1 MDTRSY
7 IRDNY
12 NKLLSKAKTMKNFD
26 EDVFQNTIF
35 YIIINSERFTEETIY
50 NYILRALR
58 INFIRERKYA
68 RYKTTNDIPD
78 NLYMDDDNIDISI
91 IETMVE
97 DRFGRD
103 LYECYK
109 LHRDGYSVEE
119 IKQTFPHIKNLRNK
133 IKHIENYTRDI
144 ILN

>member
-35 YIIINSERFTEETIY
+35 YIIINSERFTEETIH
-50 NYILRALR
+50 NYIIKALK

-68 RYKTTNDIPD
+68 RYKTTNNIPD
-78 NLYMDDDNIDISI
+78 SLYMDDDNIDIGI
-91 IETMVE
+91 VE
-97 DRFGRD
+97 GIVKDRFGRD

-119 IKQTFPHIKNLRNK
+119 IKLRFPHIKNLRNK
-133 IKHIENYTRDI
+133 IKTIENYIRDI
-144 ILN
+144 ILK